1 MRYLQKGAQNTPFS
15 GLPCLFLCIYRRPP
29 PYPHFYIFRV
39 WPFNGLERVSYIEKY
54 FVKKILLFKSLV
66 ICFFVT
72 LAMHRMINLNAQR
85 HIIYIV
91 LKFIARDIILAMK
104 YGLYLTFLYILVIS
118 SLRIT
123 QRDVMAV
130 LYISARAAWSR
141 PAFLVSVQSCFQI
154 SWQEK
159 VPHPSL
165 FPFCSFCLVERS
177 FPNLSRSRLEHRE
190 S

>member
-85 HIIYIV
+85 HIIYIG
-91 LKFIARDIILAMK
+91 LKFISEGYYFINEIWLISHLFIYPCYIFIKNNTAWCDGGIVYLGEGGVIPPRLPGLSAELLPDI
-104 YGLYLTFLYILVIS
+104 LTGEGS
-118 SLRIT
+118 
-123 QRDVMAV
+123 
-130 LYISARAAWSR
+130 
-141 PAFLVSVQSCFQI
+141 
-154 SWQEK
+154 
-159 VPHPSL
+159 PSI
-165 FPFCSFCLVERS
+165 S
-177 FPNLSRSRLEHRE
+177 FPLLLLLPGREELSQPLQVATRT
-190 S
+190 